1 MVIKN
6 LGALLNNFFGIQ
18 VALLCTQVLPAER
31 PKMLDV
37 VRMLEGDGLA
47 ERWEQWREVE
57 SRRCQEAL
65 ALPNRYCELV
75 EDSSWDIEAI
85 QLSGPI

>member
-1 MVIKN
+1 MGGVAEQ
-6 LGALLNNFFGIQ
+6 LFFSFIQ

-65 ALPNRYCELV
+65 ALPNCYCELV

-85 QLSGPI
+85 QLSGPR

>member
-1 MVIKN
+1 
-6 LGALLNNFFGIQ
+6 

-37 VRMLEGDGLA
+37 ARMLEGDGLA

-57 SRRCQEAL
+57 SRRSREAL
-65 ALPNRYCELV
+65 LPRRYCELV

-85 QLSGPI
+85 QLSGPR